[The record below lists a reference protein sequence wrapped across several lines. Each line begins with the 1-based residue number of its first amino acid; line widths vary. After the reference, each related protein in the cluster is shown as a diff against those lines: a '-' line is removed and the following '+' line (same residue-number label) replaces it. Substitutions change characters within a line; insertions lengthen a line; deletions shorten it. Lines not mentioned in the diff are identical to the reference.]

1 MNVLL
6 VIYAQPYPCPYAGM
20 LVAWDDKGLV
30 LLTLTCAFCAPKTD
44 AIAELWSTSQVL
56 RNAKR
61 EQDAKERNRVTR
73 DWQSWSFIFPKSLSQ
88 TLSPLCCMHLTRRVT
103 CFFKDIRLSTN
114 QWRARLLWGN
124 LTLWRIIRLKSVYIS
139 LLRLDIVIR
148 RQVFFFF
155 LFLKLIHFKAF
166 KIPSITQ
173 VKRSRSACGFA

>member
-1 MNVLL
+1 MCFLCAKDGCHRWV
-6 VIYAQPYPCPYAGM
+6 VI
-20 LVAWDDKGLV
+20 D
-30 LLTLTCAFCAPKTD
+30 
-44 AIAELWSTSQVL
+44 IASPP
-56 RNAKR
+56 KR
-61 EQDAKERNRVTR
+61 EARARCKGTQPSYSRLTILEFYISKVSQPNLVTALLYALNAPC
-73 DWQSWSFIFPKSLSQ
+73 DL
-88 TLSPLCCMHLTRRVT
+88 
-103 CFFKDIRLSTN
+103 FFKDIRLSTN